1 MKILVT
7 GINGLVGNALDR
19 LLSET
24 NHNTLKT
31 SRTLDGIAQEKL
43 DITSVSELDK
53 IFDDFK
59 PDVVINSAA
68 MADVDLCEDEKEQ
81 CWEVNVNGVKNLI
94 RVCKRYDAHLVHIST
109 DYIFDGTK
117 EGGLYL
123 SLIHI

>member
-59 PDVVINSAA
+59 ENQLSAHPNLLWVNCIYEV
-68 MADVDLCEDEKEQ
+68 MHEQ
-81 CWEVNVNGVKNLI
+81 VGD
-94 RVCKRYDAHLVHIST
+94 KRHSRLHPVS
-109 DYIFDGTK
+109 
-117 EGGLYL
+117 
-123 SLIHI
+123 